1 MARVLATMCTSTT
14 RNSGRRRLRSPS
26 HSLTLCAALYAAGSA
41 VPPPL
46 IAADVFDPRRA
57 DFTVA
62 YNNEVSPFRDAAA
75 FVLPGA
81 TMTLQVT
88 EGPAGEY
95 TLKTKTGVV
104 NSRGPRTWRWT
115 APAEPGMYDL
125 RFEGSKARHAIDL
138 HVFVMV
144 PASAVKDGVLNGY
157 RIGRY
162 PGKPLNG
169 QAIYHPPAGFVE
181 VTNENEDTKVSP
193 HFRLKQ
199 FVCKQGPPDQFPKY
213 IVLHERLPLKL
224 EAVLQLVNSLGFDV
238 DTLYVMSGYRTPF
251 YNHAIGDVLY
261 SMHQWGSAADVFV
274 DRHEKGVMDD
284 LTKDRRVDIQ
294 DSKFL
299 YDAIERTLDQP
310 GFERFQGGMGYYPP
324 TSAHPPFVH
333 VDVRGTK
340 ARWKG

>member
-1 MARVLATMCTSTT
+1 VARKGWLVVPHGLIA
-14 RNSGRRRLRSPS
+14 
-26 HSLTLCAALYAAGSA
+26 CAALAAGVAGRSS
-41 VPPPL
+41 L
-46 IAADVFDPRRA
+46 LAADLFDPKQTN
-57 DFTVA
+57 FTIA
-62 YNNEVSPFRDAAA
+62 YNNEVSTFREAAA
-75 FVLPGA
+75 FVLPG
-81 TMTLQVT
+81 TSMTLQVT
-88 EGPAGEY
+88 EGPGEY
-95 TLKTKTGVV
+95 WLKTKTGRVDPYA
-104 NSRGPRTWRWT
+104 PRKWRWR
-115 APAEPGMYDL
+115 APAEPGVYDL
-125 RFEGSKARHAIDL
+125 RVEGSQATHGIDL

-144 PASAVKDGVLNGY
+144 PASAARDGVLNGY
-157 RIGRY
+157 RMGQY
-162 PGKPLNG
+162 PASPRNG
-169 QAIYHPPAGFVE
+169 HAIYRPPVGFVE
-181 VTNENEDTKVSP
+181 VTKANQETKISP

-224 EAVLQLVNSLGFDV
+224 EAVLQLVNSLGFDA

-274 DRHEKGVMDD
+274 DTRNKGVMDD
-284 LTKDRRVDIQ
+284 LTNDGRVDIQ
-294 DSKFL
+294 DSKSL
-299 YDAIERTLDQP
+299 YDAIEHLLARP

>member
-1 MARVLATMCTSTT
+1 ML
-14 RNSGRRRLRSPS
+14 RRLP
-26 HSLTLCAALYAAGSA
+26 HGLIACVALCAGGGAGRSY
-41 VPPPL
+41 L
-46 IAADVFDPRRA
+46 LAADAFDSKKA
-57 DFTVA
+57 DVTIA
-62 YNNEVSPFRDAAA
+62 YNGEVSSFRDAAA

-81 TMTLQVT
+81 ALTLQVT
-88 EGPAGEY
+88 DGPAGEY
-95 TLKTKTGVV
+95 WLKTKTGKV
-104 NSRGPRTWRWT
+104 NAYAPRKWRWQ
-115 APAEPGMYDL
+115 APAEPGLYDL
-125 RFEGSKARHAIDL
+125 RVEGAKAEHAIDL

-144 PASAVKDGVLNGY
+144 PASAVRDGVLNGY
-157 RIGRY
+157 RMGQY
-162 PGKPLNG
+162 PASPPNG
-169 QAIYHPPAGFVE
+169 HAIYRPPAGFVE
-181 VTNENEDTKVSP
+181 VTKANEDTKVSP

-224 EAVLQLVNSLGFDV
+224 EAVLQLVNSLGSDA

-274 DRHEKGVMDD
+274 DTRKKGVMDD
-284 LTKDRRVDIQ
+284 LTKDGRVDIQ
-294 DSKFL
+294 DSKSL
-299 YDAIERTLDQP
+299 YDAVERLLAQP

>member
-1 MARVLATMCTSTT
+1 ML
-14 RNSGRRRLRSPS
+14 RRLT
-26 HSLTLCAALYAAGSA
+26 HGLIACAALWAAGGGGRSS
-41 VPPPL
+41 L
-46 IAADVFDPRRA
+46 LAADAFESKKA
-57 DFTVA
+57 DFTIA
-62 YNNEVSPFRDAAA
+62 YHGEVSSFRHAAV

-81 TMTLQVT
+81 ALTLQVT
-88 EGPAGEY
+88 DGPAGEY
-95 TLKTKTGVV
+95 WLKTKTGMV
-104 NSRGPRTWRWT
+104 NVYAPRTWRWQ
-115 APAEPGMYDL
+115 APAEPGLYDL
-125 RFEGSKARHAIDL
+125 RVEGARAKHAIDL

-144 PASAVKDGVLNGY
+144 PASAVRDGMLNGY
-157 RIGRY
+157 RMGQY
-162 PGKPLNG
+162 PASPLNG
-169 QAIYHPPAGFVE
+169 HAIYRPPAGFVE
-181 VTNENEDTKVSP
+181 VTKANEDTQVSP

-224 EAVLQLVNSLGFDV
+224 EAVLQLVNSLGFDA

-274 DRHEKGVMDD
+274 DTRKKGVMDD
-284 LTKDRRVDIQ
+284 LTKDGRVDIQ
-294 DSKFL
+294 DSKSL
-299 YDAIERTLDQP
+299 YDAIERMLAQP

>member
-1 MARVLATMCTSTT
+1 VL
-14 RNSGRRRLRSPS
+14 RRPLP
-26 HSLTLCAALYAAGSA
+26 LLLACAALCAAGVVSSSPVAAEGFE
-41 VPPPL
+41 PK
-46 IAADVFDPRRA
+46 RA
-57 DFTVA
+57 DFTVS

-81 TMTLQVT
+81 PMTLQVT

-95 TLKTKTGVV
+95 TLTTKAGAVQPYA
-104 NSRGPRTWRWT
+104 PRKWRWQ
-115 APAEPGMYDL
+115 APSETGMYDL
-125 RFEGSKARHAIDL
+125 RFEGSKARHAIEL

-144 PASAVKDGVLNGY
+144 PASAVRDGVLNGY
-157 RIGRY
+157 RIGEY
-162 PGKPLNG
+162 PAQPLNG
-169 QAIYHPPAGFVE
+169 QAIYRPPAGFVE
-181 VTNENEDTKVSP
+181 VTRKNEDTKVSP

-224 EAVLQLVNSLGFDV
+224 EAVLQLVNSLGIDA
-238 DTLYVMSGYRTPF
+238 DTLYVMSGYRTPV

-274 DRHEKGVMDD
+274 DTHKKGVMDD
-284 LTKDRRVDIQ
+284 LTRDGRVDIQ
-294 DSKFL
+294 DAKSL
-299 YDAIERTLDQP
+299 YDATERLLARP
-310 GFERFQGGMGYYPP
+310 GFERLQGGMGYYPA

>member
-1 MARVLATMCTSTT
+1 MRNRGRRVL
-14 RNSGRRRLRSPS
+14 RSLP
-26 HSLTLCAALYAAGSA
+26 HCLAHCLIACAALWVASAGWPYPA
-41 VPPPL
+41 
-46 IAADVFDPRRA
+46 AADAFDPKKA

-75 FVLPGA
+75 FVLPGE

-88 EGPAGEY
+88 DGPAGEY

-104 NSRGPRTWRWT
+104 KAFGPRKWRWI

-125 RFEGSKARHAIDL
+125 RFEGSKATESIEL

-144 PASAVKDGVLNGY
+144 PATAVRGGVLNGY
-157 RIGRY
+157 RIGQY
-162 PGKPLNG
+162 PAKPLNG
-169 QAIYHPPAGFVE
+169 HAIYRPPAGFVE
-181 VTNENEDTKVSP
+181 VTKKNEDTKISP

-199 FVCKQGPPDQFPKY
+199 FVCKQGPRDQFPKY
-213 IVLHERLPLKL
+213 LVIHERLPLKL
-224 EAVLQLVNSLGFDV
+224 EAALQLVNSFGFDA

-251 YNHAIGDVLY
+251 YNHAIGDVLF

-274 DRHEKGVMDD
+274 DTHDKGVMDD
-284 LTKDRRVDIQ
+284 LTRDGHVDLQ

-299 YDAIERTLDQP
+299 YDAIERMLSRP

>member
-1 MARVLATMCTSTT
+1 VL
-14 RNSGRRRLRSPS
+14 RKLPHR
-26 HSLTLCAALYAAGSA
+26 
-41 VPPPL
+41 L
-46 IAADVFDPRRA
+46 IACAVLSVASGVGLSSVFAADRFEPGKA
-57 DFTVA
+57 DFTIA
-62 YNNEVSPFRDAAA
+62 YNDEVSSFRDAAA

-81 TMTLQVT
+81 ALTLRVT
-88 EGPAGEY
+88 DGPAGEY
-95 TLKTKTGVV
+95 WLKAKTGEV
-104 NSRGPRTWRWT
+104 NPAAPRNWRWR
-115 APAEPGMYDL
+115 APAEPGLYDL
-125 RFEGSKARHAIDL
+125 RVEGAKAQHAIDL

-144 PASAVKDGVLNGY
+144 PVSAVRDGVLNGY

-162 PGKPLNG
+162 PDKPLNG
-169 QAIYHPPAGFVE
+169 AAIYRPPAGFIE
-181 VTNENEDTKVSP
+181 VTKANEDTKVSP

-224 EAVLQLVNSLGFDV
+224 EAVLQLVNSLGFDA
-238 DTLYVMSGYRTPF
+238 DTLFVMSGYRTPV
-251 YNHAIGDVLY
+251 YNRAIGDVLY

-274 DRHEKGVMDD
+274 DTRKKGVMDD
-284 LTKDRRVDIQ
+284 LTRDGRIDIL
-294 DSKFL
+294 DSKWL
-299 YDAIERTLDQP
+299 YDAIERMLARP